1 MVSKMVY
8 GPVLHAARL
17 MKFLSVRNGVPDART
32 ASGPQKKGWALPDE
46 PKLQAKKKIK
56 ITVRLQARKRV
67 GPPEKFFLYIYHH
80 PQPPAK
86 CIG

>member
-8 GPVLHAARL
+8 ATILHVTRL
-17 MKFLSVRNGVPDART
+17 EFLSVRNGVPDART

-46 PKLQAKKKIK
+46 LKLQAKKKLK
-56 ITVRLQARKRV
+56 LQLGCKPASGWARPKN
-67 GPPEKFFLYIYHH
+67 FLYIYHH